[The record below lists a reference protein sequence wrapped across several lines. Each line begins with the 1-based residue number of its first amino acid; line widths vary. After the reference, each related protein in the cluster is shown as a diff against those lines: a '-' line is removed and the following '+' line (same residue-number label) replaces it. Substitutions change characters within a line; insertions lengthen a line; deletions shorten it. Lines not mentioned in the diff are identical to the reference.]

1 MCAHCAD
8 LPGPHLLNI
17 LVNALIQQPCHPELV
32 NVQAGGVHI
41 VEDHGVAQLVV
52 RLPVEGIA
60 ACMAEVQDSV
70 ACVHAES
77 QAQGCRVAA

>member
-1 MCAHCAD
+1 
-8 LPGPHLLNI
+8 
-17 LVNALIQQPCHPELV
+17 
-32 NVQAGGVHI
+32 VHI